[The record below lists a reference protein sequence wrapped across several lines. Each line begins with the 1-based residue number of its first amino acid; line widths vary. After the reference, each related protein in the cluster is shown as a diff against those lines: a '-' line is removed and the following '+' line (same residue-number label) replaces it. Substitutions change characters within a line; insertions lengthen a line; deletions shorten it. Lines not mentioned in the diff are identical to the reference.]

1 MKIDHKFNFN
11 EFSKFYLIRKY
22 SQLKFKKK
30 KYILNKFHNFF
41 FIFFLVGE
49 IFIDGDSNQMLM
61 FMRSP
66 RIRLG
71 RRRPRKIA
79 SAKLFHR
86 WGGEDMDRFGFIYF
100 LYTSYCLVFK
110 LIFLCGLMSI
120 SIMF

>member
-1 MKIDHKFNFN
+1 MLMFMRSPRIRLGRRRPRKIASAK
-11 EFSKFYLIRKY
+11 L
-22 SQLKFKKK
+22 
-30 KYILNKFHNFF
+30 FHRWG
-41 FIFFLVGE
+41 GE
-49 IFIDGDSNQMLM
+49 DMDRFDGDSNQMLM

-86 WGGEDMDRFGFIYF
+86 WGGEDMDRFVFIYF

-110 LIFLCGLMSI
+110 LIFFMRLNEHFDNVLI
-120 SIMF
+120 SCNIQC